1 MEKEFNQEQGLEVI
15 QQMIANAKR
24 NVSDNGFFYL
34 LWGYAVLLASLAHFY
49 LLRFTETEL
58 HFLPW
63 PIVMTISGVIAG
75 VAGARYSKKAKVKTY
90 FDTLMGYLWG
100 AFAISIILVLVFMPK
115 LGYEKTYPIIMILY
129 GIGTFVSGGMLKFAP
144 LMIGGIICWT
154 AATLTHF
161 LSPTMDVQL
170 LILALV
176 ITLAYIIPG
185 HMLKSKA

>member
-1 MEKEFNQEQGLEVI
+1 MDKDFDQQQGLEVI
-15 QQMIANAKR
+15 QQMIATAKR

-34 LWGYAVLLASLAHFY
+34 LWGYAVLIASLSQY
-49 LLRFTETEL
+49 YMLKYTDTEL

-63 PIVMTISGVIAG
+63 PILMTVAGITAG
-75 VAGARYSKKAKVKTY
+75 VAGARYNKRVKVKTY

-100 AFAISIILVLVFMPK
+100 AFGISLFLVLLFMPK
-115 LGYEKTYPIIMILY
+115 LGYEKTYPVIMILY

-144 LMIGGIICWT
+144 LVIGGIICWV
-154 AATLTHF
+154 AAAITHF
-161 LSPTMDVQL
+161 LSPTMEVQL

-176 ITLAYIIPG
+176 ITCAYIIPG